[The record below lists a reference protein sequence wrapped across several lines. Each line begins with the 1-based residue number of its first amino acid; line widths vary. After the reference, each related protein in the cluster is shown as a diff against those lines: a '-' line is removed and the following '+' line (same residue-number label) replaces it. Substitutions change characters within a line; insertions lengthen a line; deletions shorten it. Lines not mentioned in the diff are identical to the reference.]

1 MTETLNPTDETFP
14 LQWERIVWSARPA
27 FPRAVARWRTEYILT
42 DFRIVVRRSGRTVD
56 EIAVDDIA
64 RIELRQGRLQ
74 RLMGTS
80 SVIVHWHRSPDRS
93 PLKLADIRQGPQ
105 LSLVL
110 QLLAA
115 DRANFNLDDDRLDDD
130 RRNDDLAHDDFISDN
145 FFNAEFVQRAL
156 SPDSPSLLRPRHAL
170 FAIST
175 LVFSIA
181 LAVVTLARHD
191 TLAPV
196 SYAPDDPIAPN
207 GQRRSRADITAFMVS
222 EVMPFARRTF
232 GPLKG
237 GAAQVTCYT
246 CHGRDAEKRDWKMPA
261 VRALP
266 EPELRLAG
274 LERATGSIDPQ
285 VRNAIYGYLAH
296 EGKQQVAGY
305 MRGVVVPGM
314 AALLHRP
321 AYDFTKT
328 YNYNRSRAAL
338 GCYHCHLVE
347 RGQTP

>member
-1 MTETLNPTDETFP
+1 MARTTGEAFP

-27 FPRAVARWRTEYILT
+27 FPRALTGFRTEYVLT
-42 DFRIVVRRSGRTVD
+42 DFRILIRRSGRTVN
-56 EIAVDDIA
+56 EIAVDDVA
-64 RIELRQGRLQ
+64 HVELRQGRLQ
-74 RLMGTS
+74 RLWGTS
-80 SVIVHWHRSPDRS
+80 TVVIYCRHSRHGRHHTHHRRKPVELVDV
-93 PLKLADIRQGPQ
+93 RQGPQ
-105 LSLVL
+105 LALVL
-110 QLLAA
+110 QLLTTEGASVTA
-115 DRANFNLDDDRLDDD
+115 DD
-130 RRNDDLAHDDFISDN
+130 
-145 FFNAEFVQRAL
+145 EFVRSAL
-156 SPDSPSLLRPRHAL
+156 GPHSPRLLRPKHAV
-170 FAIST
+170 FAGAT
-175 LVFSIA
+175 LAFSIA

-207 GQRRSRADITAFMVS
+207 GHRRSRAEITGFMIR

-237 GAAQVTCYT
+237 GDDNISCYT
-246 CHGRDAEKRDWKMPA
+246 CHGLDADERDWSMPA

-274 LERATGSIDPQ
+274 LEQARLPIDPQ
-285 VRNAIYGYLAH
+285 MRNAIYGYLAH
-296 EGKQQVAGY
+296 EGKQHIAGY

-321 AYDFTKT
+321 AYDFTKP
-328 YNYNRSRAAL
+328 YSYNRSRAAL

>member
-1 MTETLNPTDETFP
+1 MTKTIQPTDEAFP
-14 LQWERIVWSARPA
+14 LQWERIVWSARPT
-27 FPRAVARWRTEYILT
+27 FPRDLARWRMEYVLT
-42 DFRIVVRRSGRTVD
+42 DFRIVIRQSGHTVD
-56 EIAVDDIA
+56 EIAIDDVA
-64 RIELRQGRLQ
+64 RVELHQGRLQ

-80 SVIVHWHRSPDRS
+80 TVIIHWHRRPDRS
-93 PLKLADIRQGPQ
+93 PLKLVDIRKGPQ

-110 QLLAA
+110 QLLAV
-115 DRANFNLDDDRLDDD
+115 DRANFSVDDDFFD
-130 RRNDDLAHDDFISDN
+130 ADFLQS
-145 FFNAEFVQRAL
+145 AL
-156 SPDSPSLLRPRHAL
+156 SPDASALLRPRHAA

-175 LVFSIA
+175 LAFSIA
-181 LAVVTLARHD
+181 LAVATLARHD

-196 SYAPDDPIAPN
+196 SHAPDDPIAPN
-207 GQRRSRADITAFMVS
+207 GQRRSRAEITAFMVS
-222 EVMPFARRTF
+222 EVMPFARRAF

-237 GAAQVTCYT
+237 GADKITCHT
-246 CHGRDAEKRDWKMPA
+246 CHGRDADERDWKMPA

-274 LERATGSIDPQ
+274 LEQAMVSIDPQ
-285 VRNAIYGYLAH
+285 MRNAIYGYLAH
-296 EGKQQVAGY
+296 EGKHQIAGY

-321 AYDFTKT
+321 AYDFTKS

-347 RGQTP
+347 KS

>member
-1 MTETLNPTDETFP
+1 MARTTAEAFP
-14 LQWERIVWSARPA
+14 LQWERIAWSARPA
-27 FPRAVARWRTEYILT
+27 FPHALMGWRTEYVLT
-42 DFRIVVRRSGRTVD
+42 DFRIVIRRSGRTVD
-56 EIAVDDIA
+56 EIAVDDVA
-64 RIELRQGRLQ
+64 RIELHQGRLQ
-74 RLMGTS
+74 RLWGTS
-80 SVIVHWHRSPDRS
+80 TVVIHCRHHRQDRP
-93 PLKLADIRQGPQ
+93 PLELADIQPGPQ
-105 LSLVL
+105 RSLIL
-110 QLLAA
+110 QLLTT
-115 DRANFNLDDDRLDDD
+115 DRVNFSFDDD
-130 RRNDDLAHDDFISDN
+130 
-145 FFNAEFVQRAL
+145 FFSADFVQSAL
-156 SPDSPSLLRPRHAL
+156 SPGSPARFRPRQAA

-207 GQRRSRADITAFMVS
+207 GQRRSRGEIAAFMVS

-237 GAAQVTCYT
+237 GADNVACYT
-246 CHGRDAEKRDWKMPA
+246 CHGLDADERDWNMPA

-266 EPELRLAG
+266 EPKLRLAG
-274 LERATGSIDPQ
+274 LEQAKVSIDPQ
-285 VRNAIYGYLAH
+285 MRNAIYGYLAH
-296 EGKQQVAGY
+296 EGKQQIAGY

-321 AYDFTKT
+321 AYDFTKS
-328 YNYNRSRAAL
+328 YSYNRSRAAL

-347 RGQTP
+347 KS

>member
-1 MTETLNPTDETFP
+1 MARTTGEAFP

-27 FPRAVARWRTEYILT
+27 FPQALAGVRTEYILT
-42 DFRIVVRRSGRTVD
+42 DFRIVIRRSGLTID
-56 EIAVDDIA
+56 EIAIDDVA
-64 RIELRQGRLQ
+64 RIELCQGRLQ

-80 SVIVHWHRSPDRS
+80 SVIIYCRHCRHRRHDRP

-105 LSLVL
+105 LSLIL
-110 QLLAA
+110 QLLTT
-115 DRANFNLDDDRLDDD
+115 DRANFRLDG
-130 RRNDDLAHDDFISDN
+130 DF
-145 FFNAEFVQRAL
+145 VRTAL
-156 SPDSPSLLRPRHAL
+156 SPGSPALFRPRHAA

-207 GQRRSRADITAFMVS
+207 GQRRSRAEIAAFMVS

-237 GAAQVTCYT
+237 GADNITCDT
-246 CHGRDAEKRDWKMPA
+246 CHGLDADERDWTMPA
-261 VRALP
+261 VRVLP

-274 LERATGSIDPQ
+274 LERAMLPIDPQ
-285 VRNAIYGYLAH
+285 MRNAIYGYLAH
-296 EGKQQVAGY
+296 EGKQQIAGY

-321 AYDFTKT
+321 AYDFTKS
-328 YNYNRSRAAL
+328 YSYNRSRAAL

>member
-1 MTETLNPTDETFP
+1 MARTTAEAFP

-27 FPRAVARWRTEYILT
+27 FPRALMGWRTEYVLT
-42 DFRIVVRRSGRTVD
+42 DFRIVIRRSGRTVD
-56 EIAVDDIA
+56 EIAVDDVA
-64 RIELRQGRLQ
+64 RIELHQGRLQ
-74 RLMGTS
+74 RVWGTS
-80 SVIVHWHRSPDRS
+80 TVVIHCRHHRQDRP
-93 PLKLADIRQGPQ
+93 PLELADIRQGPQ
-105 LSLVL
+105 LSLIL
-110 QLLAA
+110 QLLTT
-115 DRANFNLDDDRLDDD
+115 DRANFKLEGD
-130 RRNDDLAHDDFISDN
+130 
-145 FFNAEFVQRAL
+145 FVQSAL
-156 SPDSPSLLRPRHAL
+156 SPGSPALFRPRHAA

-207 GQRRSRADITAFMVS
+207 GQRRSRGEIAAFMVS

-237 GAAQVTCYT
+237 GADNVACYT
-246 CHGRDAEKRDWKMPA
+246 CHGLDADERDWKMPA

-274 LERATGSIDPQ
+274 LEQAMVSIDPQ
-285 VRNAIYGYLAH
+285 MRNAIYGYLAH
-296 EGKQQVAGY
+296 EGKQQIAGY

-321 AYDFTKT
+321 AYDFTKS
-328 YNYNRSRAAL
+328 YSYNRSRAAL

-347 RGQTP
+347 KS